1 MKAETLHW
9 VILIA
14 LVAGLGLSIFAWQ
27 ETVNPGLQTVCSVN
41 PLFSCQAVDR
51 SGHNTVFNVPDY
63 LIGILG
69 FAAMLAIDIPLL
81 LTWRRSLLLGLLV
94 LSLGG
99 VAFSVYFLVVEIFQ
113 IGAICPVCL
122 STYVANGIVLAC
134 AIALWRRGRAEAK
147 PVESDEP
154 SGPRAEPSG

>member
-51 SGHNTVFNVPDY
+51 SGHNTVLGYSDY
-63 LIGILG
+63 LVGIVG
-69 FAAMLAIDIPLL
+69 FSLMLAFDIPLM
-81 LTWRRSLLLGLLV
+81 LTWRRWLLNALLL
-94 LSLGG
+94 LSIGG
-99 VAFSVYFLVVEIFQ
+99 VAFSIYFAYVETFI
-113 IGAICPVCL
+113 IGAVCPVCL
-122 STYVANGIVLAC
+122 STYIANGIVLAC
-134 AIALWRRGRAEAK
+134 AIVLWRRGRPGPK
-147 PVESDEP
+147 KTLKRTGES
-154 SGPRAEPSG
+154 SAAA